1 MVSGRAVVAAGRLA
15 ALDDRLSELQL
26 RLKRIAAGERSSAA
40 DVMDARDHADRQRAR
55 TAEAKALLGR
65 YRDGRA
71 TPIPA
76 PVAPS
81 RTDPAADSERA
92 STRPTRP
99 GEGRIRP
106 TADQYWRAVVDHARR
121 ASWRN
126 WTEALCRVGAA
137 ALPSVRGVAVSAF
150 AEQLPCPMAASDRR
164 THRIEQLQQV
174 LGEGPAMTACRD
186 GRPIDVRIEDRTDDG
201 WLGWA
206 QQVQRS
212 GVKALWSFPYRW
224 PGIGCAAVTFYRG
237 TDADAAD
244 EYTEGRILSRLAG
257 KALLLDLDR
266 DNTFGLDALEAVH
279 VAAGMLA
286 ERIGLTAVD
295 AFARIRAYAFAAD
308 RELIEVASSIISD
321 RIRLD

>member
-1 MVSGRAVVAAGRLA
+1 
-15 ALDDRLSELQL
+15 
-26 RLKRIAAGERSSAA
+26 
-40 DVMDARDHADRQRAR
+40 
-55 TAEAKALLGR
+55 
-65 YRDGRA
+65 
-71 TPIPA
+71 
-76 PVAPS
+76 
-81 RTDPAADSERA
+81 
-92 STRPTRP
+92 
-99 GEGRIRP
+99 
-106 TADQYWRAVVDHARR
+106 
-121 ASWRN
+121 
-126 WTEALCRVGAA
+126 
-137 ALPSVRGVAVSAF
+137 
-150 AEQLPCPMAASDRR
+150 
-164 THRIEQLQQV
+164 
-174 LGEGPAMTACRD
+174 MTACRE
-186 GRPIDVRIEDRTDDG
+186 GCPIDVRIEDRTDDG